1 MLEKNLIRSW
11 GSARKLSQVAVL
23 GGTLAA
29 LLWPTPIRAQAVDSE
44 ALPGLAEE
52 STDTSEETG
61 TLPEDSRFECQLN
74 NREFTVMYLPE
85 SEPDQAYPWAQPGEM
100 GGGWTAERRCYEISD
115 RLERYRPEGLLELQ
129 TGMENGYDTVC
140 VTTEENPNSCQIVFT
155 VPPGQNPVVTRD
167 RVFENLTL
175 ADSGTDTTSVN
186 TFTSDGSELFGQI
199 GQVLGGMTL
208 PGSRPQSRSSGIN
221 LKPYLDA
228 TDGGTGEYLRGPAA
242 QPGQRLNP
250 DSFR

>member
-1 MLEKNLIRSW
+1 M
-11 GSARKLSQVAVL
+11 
-23 GGTLAA
+23 
-29 LLWPTPIRAQAVDSE
+29 PIGAQTTDSE
-44 ALPGLAEE
+44 ELPDLEE
-52 STDTSEETG
+52 EVIGTPSEAVS
-61 TLPEDSRFECQLN
+61 LPEDSRFECQLN

-85 SEPDQAYPWAQPGEM
+85 SQPDQAYPWAQPGEM

-115 RLERYRPEGLLELQ
+115 RLERYRPEGLLDLR
-129 TGMENGYDTVC
+129 TGMENGYDIVC

-155 VPPGQNPVVTRD
+155 VPQGQNPVVTRD

-186 TFTSDGSELFGQI
+186 TFTGNGSELLSQI
-199 GQVLGGMTL
+199 GQVLGGLPL
-208 PGSRPQSRSSGIN
+208 PGNRPQSRSNGIN

-228 TDGGTGEYLRGPAA
+228 ADGGTGEYLRRPAA